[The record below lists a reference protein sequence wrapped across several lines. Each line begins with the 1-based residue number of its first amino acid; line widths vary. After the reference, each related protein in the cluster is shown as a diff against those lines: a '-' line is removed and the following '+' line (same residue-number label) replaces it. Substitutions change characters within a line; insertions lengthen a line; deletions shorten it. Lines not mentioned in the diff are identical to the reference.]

1 MTYLLLFWE
10 FFKTGLFAIGGGYAT
25 LPFLT
30 AISDN
35 YGWYS
40 HSQLANL
47 IAISEVTP
55 GPIGVNMATFAG
67 YITTGVVGGIVATIA
82 LILPALIIILSLSH
96 FVPNYRE
103 KPVVQNIL
111 YGILPVALGLLA
123 AAGWQLFNLALLS
136 FTELSTTIWA
146 WALFAILLVIALP
159 KWPIKI
165 SPLWLLLIGGI
176 WGFLFL

>member
-10 FFKTGLFAIGGGYAT
+10 FFKTGLFAVGGGYAT

-40 HSQLANL
+40 HSQLANF

-55 GPIGVNMATFAG
+55 GAIGVNMATFAG
-67 YITTGVVGGIVATIA
+67 YITTGIAGGIIATLA
-82 LILPALIIILSLSH
+82 LILPAVIIILSLSA
-96 FVPNYRE
+96 FVPDYRE
-103 KPVVQNIL
+103 KPLIQKIF
-111 YGILPVALGLLA
+111 YGIIPVALGLLA
-123 AAGWQLFNLALLS
+123 ATGWKLFKVALLS
-136 FTELSTTIWA
+136 FPGLSQTIWA
-146 WALFAILLVIALP
+146 WVLFAILLILYLP
-159 KWPIKI
+159 KLPFKI
-165 SPLWLLLIGGI
+165 SPFVILLIAGT